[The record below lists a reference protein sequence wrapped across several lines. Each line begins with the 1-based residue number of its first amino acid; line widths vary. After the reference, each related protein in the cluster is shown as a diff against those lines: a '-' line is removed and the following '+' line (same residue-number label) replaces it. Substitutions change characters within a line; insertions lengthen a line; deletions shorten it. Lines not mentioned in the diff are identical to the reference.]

1 MPAKKRGKKAE
12 ASPKKGSK
20 KPRNE
25 DKNDTFAE
33 QVIIASV
40 TCPIS
45 HSLTVQPVIAEDGQ
59 VYERERIEKWLQKKE
74 SSPITNKPM
83 GTTLIDHVAGRS
95 VVASAIES
103 GLIDAEDASKW
114 HLASARLKIVE
125 KLPGGLD
132 SAKAHL
138 AKAAA
143 SPEREML
150 LKAFKLREQVSTF
163 GDGAAELGLG
173 SEVAQ
178 LLAYKPPGTIIT
190 DAPMTEWRDDLEV
203 DESVVRI
210 IDDLDDL
217 RRLCARPAPGAA
229 ECVGWNPGM
238 ADLRGEEF
246 TVQDVSERLR
256 SYEVCTDEGDD
267 YSIPFD
273 ACILVEV

>member
-12 ASPKKGSK
+12 ASPKNGSK

-25 DKNDTFAE
+25 DKNDKFAE
-33 QVIIASV
+33 QVITSV

-59 VYERERIEKWLQKKE
+59 VYDRERIEKWLQKKE

-125 KLPGGLD
+125 KLPDGLD

-138 AKAAA
+138 AAAAA

-178 LLAYKPPGTIIT
+178 LLAYKPPAAIT
-190 DAPMTEWRDDLEV
+190 DARMTEWRPDLVV
-203 DESVVRI
+203 DESVICI
-210 IDDLDDL
+210 IDDLDEL
-217 RRLCARPAPGAA
+217 KRLCSRPAPGAA
-229 ECVGWNPGM
+229 EGVGWNQLM
-238 ADLRGEEF
+238 SVLLGEEF

-267 YSIPFD
+267 SSVPFD